1 LLRRPLYIHL
11 MELAAVSV
19 GAILLAAS
27 LMRLRWRA
35 LA

>member
-1 LLRRPLYIHL
+1 